1 MMAYGKRQRMRYR
14 RREHGLTDYRRRLK
28 LLRSGEPR
36 AVVRISNTQIVC
48 QLVGYEAD
56 GDIILASS
64 NGSGLVSNYK
74 WPKGASRKSVPAC
87 YLAGLA
93 LAKQAKSAGH
103 SSVVLDI
110 GLASSTKGSR
120 VFAALK
126 GMVDGGLEIP
136 HGDSILPDDG
146 RINGAHIDAKVEK
159 AVEKTRKAI
168 EGA

>member
-1 MMAYGKRQRMRYR
+1 MAYGKRQRMRYR

-36 AVVRISNTQIVC
+36 AAVRISNTQVSC

-64 NGSGLVSNYK
+64 NGSGLVSKYK
-74 WPKGASRKSVPAC
+74 WPKGASQKSVPAC
-87 YLAGLA
+87 YLAGFA

-103 SSVVLDI
+103 SSAVLDI
-110 GLASSTKGSR
+110 GLAASSKGSR
-120 VFAALK
+120 VFAALR
-126 GMVDGGLEIP
+126 GMVDGGLDVP
-136 HGDSILPDDG
+136 HGESVLPDDD
-146 RINGAHIDAKVEK
+146 RVNGAHIDAKVEK